1 MSPHPAMTITDKNS
15 SPVKYFIVLSL
26 HPRVEKH
33 PITEIQARMRIT
45 RQDAKLSSL
54 HPEHLPV
61 RPTDPHPV
69 LRPSRRRLQST
80 VVVRFGRWAPHLLKT
95 IILALPHPIPV
106 VIFRTAPHNINQA
119 GGGPAIQPLNF
130 KCFCLAVVYDVTIPL
145 RAVCCHQMAASG
157 RSPHSPAGPVAA
169 AHAVARLLLA
179 PAAPV
184 CLRGGLFWR

>member
-1 MSPHPAMTITDKNS
+1 MSPHPAITITDKNS

-61 RPTDPHPV
+61 RPADPHPV

-95 IILALPHPIPV
+95 IIRRCRTQSRSSSSVQHHITSIKRVAARRYSPLTSSASALLS
-106 VIFRTAPHNINQA
+106 FTM
-119 GGGPAIQPLNF
+119 L
-130 KCFCLAVVYDVTIPL
+130 
-145 RAVCCHQMAASG
+145 
-157 RSPHSPAGPVAA
+157 RSPQSGM
-169 AHAVARLLLA
+169 LSSN
-179 PAAPV
+179 
-184 CLRGGLFWR
+184 GGVWS

>member
-1 MSPHPAMTITDKNS
+1 
-15 SPVKYFIVLSL
+15 
-26 HPRVEKH
+26 
-33 PITEIQARMRIT
+33 MRIT

-61 RPTDPHPV
+61 RPADPHPV

-95 IILALPHPIPV
+95 IIPALPHPIPI

-130 KCFCLAVVYDVTIPL
+130 KCFCLAVVYDVTIPSE
-145 RAVCCHQMAASG
+145 RYAVIKWRRLVVVLIARRG
-157 RSPHSPAGPVAA
+157 
-169 AHAVARLLLA
+169 RLLLRT
-179 PAAPV
+179 P
-184 CLRGGLFWR
+184 

>member
-1 MSPHPAMTITDKNS
+1 
-15 SPVKYFIVLSL
+15 
-26 HPRVEKH
+26 
-33 PITEIQARMRIT
+33 MRIT

-95 IILALPHPIPV
+95 IIPALPHPIPV

-145 RAVCCHQMAASG
+145 RAVCCHQMVVSG
-157 RSPHSPAGPVAA
+157 HSPHSPAGPVAA

>member
-1 MSPHPAMTITDKNS
+1 MSPHPAITITDKNS

-61 RPTDPHPV
+61 RPADPHPV

-95 IILALPHPIPV
+95 IIPALPHPIPI

-145 RAVCCHQMAASG
+145 RAVCCHQMVVSG